1 MPTYEYECLK
11 CGDVFEEFQSISD
24 PPRQRC
30 PKCRGKVR
38 RLVGNGVGVVFKGSG
53 FYATDS
59 RRERPGAAG
68 GNASALAAGDGKPQK
83 ASGAEKAARTEKAE
97 KTEKTAPKGEPDGA
111 GRN

>member
-11 CGDVFEEFQSISD
+11 CGDVFEEFQSITD

-68 GNASALAAGDGKPQK
+68 GSAASGTTKSPAAGDQKP
-83 ASGAEKAARTEKAE
+83 EKAE
-97 KTEKTAPKGEPDGA
+97 GTEKTAKREKTAAKGEPDGS